1 MIFIYL
7 FILKDWQIDLQ
18 VYAIFTSH
26 VYTCKYCRYSNKQ
39 ECGFIIKYHCTVES
53 KFFFLLKNTEVF
65 NPQSFLLL
73 NPKFHS
79 VKPSV
84 STCQS
89 ASFCQIPSF
98 CQVKSFL
105 LSIRKVVPVKP
116 EFSSYQTRSF
126 LLSNS
131 KLPHFESRLSV
142 KSKVSFLQFGNF
154 FLTNLNFS
162 PISPEVSVRP
172 FNN

>member
-1 MIFIYL
+1 MPFSQAMFTLVNTVGTQTNKNADLLSNIFV
-7 FILKDWQIDLQ
+7 LQ
-18 VYAIFTSH
+18 RAS
-26 VYTCKYCRYSNKQ
+26 
-39 ECGFIIKYHCTVES
+39 
-53 KFFFLLKNTEVF
+53 FFLLLENTEVF

-142 KSKVSFLQFGNF
+142 KSKVSFFQFGNF

-162 PISPEVSVRP
+162 PFSEVS
-172 FNN
+172 FCQTF

>member
-1 MIFIYL
+1 MRLTNPLTYKYL
-7 FILKDWQIDLQ
+7 PFSQAMFTLVQ
-18 VYAIFTSH
+18 VNG
-26 VYTCKYCRYSNKQ
+26 YSNKQ
-39 ECGFIIKYHCTVES
+39 ECGFIIKYLCTAES
-53 KFFFLLKNTEVF
+53 KFFFLLENTEVF

-105 LSIRKVVPVKP
+105 LSNLNFPPIKP
-116 EFSSYQTRSF
+116 EVSSCQTRSCLTSNRVF
-126 LLSNS
+126 LSNP
-131 KLPHFESRLSV
+131 KFP
-142 KSKVSFLQFGNF
+142 SF
-154 FLTNLNFS
+154 NLE
-162 PISPEVSVRP
+162 ISS
-172 FNN
+172 

>member
-89 ASFCQIPSF
+89 ASFCQILNFFLSSRKFPPVKLEVASLRIASF
-98 CQVKSFL
+98 CQIQSFL
-105 LSIRKVVPVKP
+105 PSIWKFLPDKP
-116 EFSSYQTRSF
+116 EFFSYQPRSF
-126 LLSNS
+126 CQT
-131 KLPHFESRLSV
+131 F
-142 KSKVSFLQFGNF
+142 
-154 FLTNLNFS
+154 
-162 PISPEVSVRP
+162 
-172 FNN
+172 